1 MPTNPTRATAWLRLT
16 LLIVIG
22 VLWLPFAATP
32 TTAQDLAGSPLAV
45 GAPAQI
51 VFGNGQDVLLRAAPG
66 YDQMVVNGYGEGT
79 PVEVIEGP
87 LTAAD
92 GSTWFGVVVN
102 GEQGYLAADFLA
114 ATGATPPAAAIGA
127 KAAAA
132 PAPAPELAADDTQE
146 LTAAQPAAPVAG
158 DAFATSDLNLRAGP
172 SADAAILL
180 VIPGGAP
187 VAATGEAG
195 NGYLGVVYNGQ
206 TGWADGAFI
215 GAGAPL
221 PDTTM
226 ATTADPASGFT
237 GTEEV
242 TAAQPAAAPADSA
255 PLVGDLAAAPG
266 GASAAVTVLA
276 NLRGGPSAEDAILRV
291 LPAGSQVTVTGE
303 ATNGY
308 IPVWYNG
315 TSGWLS
321 TQAIDG
327 SGQPAATDQP
337 AAAPVTDQAG
347 ATGARTT
354 LEPVNIRAGAAIAA
368 EVIGVI
374 PGGVAL
380 TPLAGPESG
389 FYQVSYDGV
398 TGWVSGAYLREDAAA
413 GAEPTSAYAPG
424 PGLEPA
430 AAAGGGLI
438 WPVAG
443 GNWTIMQGYN
453 GSSHQDN
460 SSTWQYYYSLD
471 LVRANGDTAGQP
483 VLAPTAGTVRWQDPS
498 TGGISIDIGNGHAVA
513 MFHIAVDPGLRD
525 GTAVRP
531 GQVIGHISGPGEA
544 GFAGTPHLH
553 LALWQTTDGG
563 NWSRSSVPFAGAYAI
578 GGQEFPDIGGANQ
591 HRGTVI
597 NV

>member
-1 MPTNPTRATAWLRLT
+1 
-16 LLIVIG
+16 
-22 VLWLPFAATP
+22 
-32 TTAQDLAGSPLAV
+32 
-45 GAPAQI
+45 
-51 VFGNGQDVLLRAAPG
+51 
-66 YDQMVVNGYGEGT
+66 
-79 PVEVIEGP
+79 
-87 LTAAD
+87 
-92 GSTWFGVVVN
+92 
-102 GEQGYLAADFLA
+102 
-114 ATGATPPAAAIGA
+114 
-127 KAAAA
+127 
-132 PAPAPELAADDTQE
+132 PELAADGGQE
-146 LTAAQPAAPVAG
+146 PTAAQPVAAPVAG
-158 DAFATSDLNLRAGP
+158 DAFATADLNLRAGP
-172 SADAAILL
+172 SADAAILM
-180 VIPGGAP
+180 VIPSGAP
-187 VAATGEAG
+187 VATTGEAG
-195 NGYLGVVYNGQ
+195 SGYLGVVYNGQ

-215 GAGAPL
+215 GSGAPV

-237 GTEEV
+237 GTEEI
-242 TAAQPAAAPADSA
+242 TSAQPAAAAPEA
-255 PLVGDLAAAPG
+255 PLVGDLAAAPA
-266 GASAAVTVLA
+266 GAGAGVTVLA
-276 NLRGGPSAEDAILRV
+276 NLRAGPSADDAILRV

-315 TSGWLS
+315 TTGWLS

-327 SGQPAATDQP
+327 GGQPATTAPP
-337 AAAPVTDQAG
+337 AAAPAPAPTS
-347 ATGARTT
+347 ATGARTA
-354 LEPVNIRAGAAIAA
+354 LEPVNLRAEAAIAA

-398 TGWVSGAYLREDAAA
+398 TGWVSGAYLREDGAA
-413 GAEPTSAYAPG
+413 GAEPSGAYAPG
-424 PGLEPA
+424 PGLEPE
-430 AAAGGGLI
+430 AAAGGGLS

-483 VLAPTAGTVRWQDPS
+483 VLAPAAGTVRWQDPS

-513 MFHIAVDPGLRD
+513 MFHVAVDPGLRD

-553 LALWQTTDGG
+553 FALWQTTDGG

-578 GGQEFPDIGGANQ
+578 AGQEFPDVGGANQ